1 MDGVNVF
8 GTTTVYF
15 VNQKRACVGALV
27 RRAVNASHVS
37 ITYHHH
43 FPDFAIPFS
52 TSNDTLALDKSVCPR
67 HHSVTRDGS
76 TRCARRRVRPW
87 QSRPRPRGFR
97 CASRTRGG
105 LSVPRDAVM
114 TAWFVARFRLRR
126 GVPVGAAFHRCR
138 GARAAGARILA
149 TTTNKTL
156 RLISRR
162 NGEMGLHQNPRF
174 ARCSETPRAVLAMET
189 RKTSWFRNLFLLPK
203 TRPAQTKTATTPPSP
218 RRTRSAPFPSS
229 TKAWMTAA
237 RAFLCRRWM
246 TERRTAGGTKRR
258 RRAAARRSRRG
269 LRGSPR
275 TPPPRRGRGLTIPRT
290 HFTKSIQTR
299 VQGTQLTRCTPRPP
313 SWSPRS
319 WRCARA
325 RRAEKPGARR
335 SMRRLQ
341 TRRPERGGAS
351 RYVLRVSQIQAHC
364 LTIQG

>member
-138 GARAAGARILA
+138 GARAAGARMGQRCGGKGWA
-149 TTTNKTL
+149 AGAVTL
-156 RLISRR
+156 R
-162 NGEMGLHQNPRF
+162 
-174 ARCSETPRAVLAMET
+174 
-189 RKTSWFRNLFLLPK
+189 TSSSTGGMAKMSVQL
-203 TRPAQTKTATTPPSP
+203 T
-218 RRTRSAPFPSS
+218 SAPSG
-229 TKAWMTAA
+229 
-237 RAFLCRRWM
+237 LCLM
-246 TERRTAGGTKRR
+246 AVISDT
-258 RRAAARRSRRG
+258 
-269 LRGSPR
+269 
-275 TPPPRRGRGLTIPRT
+275 
-290 HFTKSIQTR
+290 
-299 VQGTQLTRCTPRPP
+299 
-313 SWSPRS
+313 
-319 WRCARA
+319 
-325 RRAEKPGARR
+325 
-335 SMRRLQ
+335 
-341 TRRPERGGAS
+341 
-351 RYVLRVSQIQAHC
+351 
-364 LTIQG
+364 